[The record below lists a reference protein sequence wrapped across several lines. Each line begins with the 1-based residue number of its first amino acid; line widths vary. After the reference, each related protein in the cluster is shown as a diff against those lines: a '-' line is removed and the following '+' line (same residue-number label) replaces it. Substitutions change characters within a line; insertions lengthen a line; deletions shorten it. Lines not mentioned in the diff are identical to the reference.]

1 MARLL
6 QKIEWIKEKGGTE
19 RNIVKIYFNENYLG
33 KVWPTMQQ
41 QSLEFYVYDLL
52 SQPFVSKIKLKYSLA
67 GNLRDFD

>member
-1 MARLL
+1 
-6 QKIEWIKEKGGTE
+6 
-19 RNIVKIYFNENYLG
+19 
-33 KVWPTMQQ
+33 MQQ